1 MAKTLFEMK
10 QDLITIGTQLQKV
23 ENEIAE
29 KAVDPKV
36 TTDDLNK
43 LTATKADLKT
53 RFDLLKAQHDQL
65 EAEQKAALA
74 AKQASTQKV
83 LDGTNDEKA
92 KTIKAKALLIKAVMT
107 KQPIPDDVR
116 ATLGMNVQNALG
128 AGSSLGNGDKLLP
141 STMTQEL
148 LTEPMATNPLR
159 GISTFTNITNLEI
172 PKLLFTLDD
181 DDFLVDDSATA
192 KELKAEGDTVTF
204 GRNKFKVFSDIT
216 ETVLNG
222 TETNLVATVQAGLQ
236 SGLAKKE
243 KKVAFEAT
251 TPTDMSFY
259 KKNEAGTD
267 YLITA
272 KASSTMYEAIMAAL
286 ADLEDDYAD
295 NAKVVMKKAD
305 YFAMIKELANG
316 NASLFLAPPEQV
328 LGAPVIFCDLATIPV
343 VGDFRYSHYNYD
355 LNMIYDQDKNVKT
368 GIESFVLTAWIDHKI
383 KLKSAFRLAVVT
395 P

>member
-36 TTDDLNK
+36 TTDELTQ

-74 AKQASTQKV
+74 AKQASIKNA
-83 LDGTNDEKA
+83 LNNIDDEKS
-92 KTIKAKALLIKAVMT
+92 KIIRAKALFIKAVMT
-107 KQPIPDDVR
+107 KQPIPDDVK

-148 LTEPMATNPLR
+148 LTEPMVTNPLR
-159 GISTFTNITNLEI
+159 GSSTFTNITNLEI

-181 DDFLVDDSATA
+181 DSFLTDDSATA
-192 KELKAEGDTVTF
+192 KELKAEGDTVAF
-204 GRNKFKVFSDIT
+204 GRNKFKVFCDIT

-243 KKVAFEAT
+243 KKVAFEVT

-259 KKNEAGTD
+259 KKNDAGTD
-267 YLITA
+267 CLITV
-272 KASSTMYEAIMAAL
+272 KTGSTMYEAIMAAL
-286 ADLEDDYAD
+286 ADLEDDYAE
-295 NAKVVMKKAD
+295 NAKVVMRKAD

-316 NASLFLAPPEQV
+316 NAALFVAPPEQI
-328 LGAPVIFCDLATIPV
+328 LGAPVIFCDLATMPV

>member
-65 EAEQKAALA
+65 EAEQKTALA
-74 AKQASTQKV
+74 AKQASTKKV
-83 LDGTNDEKA
+83 LDGADDEKA
-92 KTIKAKALLIKAVMT
+92 KIIKAKAFLIKAVMT
-107 KQPIPDDVR
+107 KQPIPDDVK
-116 ATLGMNVQNALG
+116 AILGTNVQNALG

-181 DDFLVDDSATA
+181 DDFLADDSATA
-192 KELKAEGDTVTF
+192 KELVAEGDTVSF
-204 GRNKFKVFSDIT
+204 IRNKFKVFCDIT

-243 KKVAFEAT
+243 KKVAFEST

-267 YLITA
+267 YLIT
-272 KASSTMYEAIMAAL
+272 KKTGSTMYEAIMAAL
-286 ADLEDDYAD
+286 ADLEDDYAE
-295 NAKVVMKKAD
+295 NAKIVMKKAD
-305 YFAMIKELANG
+305 YFTMIKELAN
-316 NASLFLAPPEQV
+316 NNTALFVAPPEQI
-328 LGAPVIFCDLATIPV
+328 LGAPVVFCDLATVPV